1 MPTSLSR
8 LAVCAGSILFFA
20 GEAIEVTRAQEAPPR
35 RALHRLTVGGNADRV
50 VVELAS
56 DLAIV
61 GRLQTVGTPATRLF
75 VDLRGIVPE
84 VPDVT
89 DVNLGAVRRVRVAL
103 NRARPPV
110 TRVVLD
116 LTETARYRLE
126 QGPTPNEIRITV
138 EPERPLP
145 ATRAE
150 PLRGIEASGS
160 YRGSARP
167 AQGAP
172 GEAHRP
178 VRAGSAAAQPGCGAG
193 RLPGGAC
200 AGPLEPET
208 ASYSAWFTGAVRA
221 LARLIEQTT
230 DARPNPAGDPRD
242 DERMVLEW
250 SALQEY
256 LITGNP
262 PPTLEAAH
270 ALLLTAGAV
279 GHAAVTMAHEHLSA
293 ADLQSAVAG
302 AAMLLRQAEQLAAP
316 DAGGDS
322 GRSGQLGR
330 APSASWCRAG
340 R

>member
-8 LAVCAGSILFFA
+8 LAVCAGSILFCA
-20 GEAIEVTRAQEAPPR
+20 SAWSAATEVSRAQEPSPR
-35 RALHRLTVGGNADRV
+35 GALHRLTVGGTADRV
-50 VVELAS
+50 VIEIAS
-56 DLAIV
+56 DLAIA
-61 GRLQTVGTPATRLF
+61 GRLQTVGTPPTRLF
-75 VDLRGIVPE
+75 VDLPDIVPE

-116 LTETARYRLE
+116 LEETARYRLE
-126 QGPTPNEIRITV
+126 QGPTPHEIRITV
-138 EPERPLP
+138 EPDRPLP

-150 PLRGIEASGS
+150 PLRGAGASGS

-167 AQGAP
+167 APGAP

-178 VRAGSAAAQPGCGAG
+178 VPARGAAARPGCRGG

-200 AGPLEPET
+200 GGPLNPAT
-208 ASYSAWFTGAVRA
+208 TSYSAWFSGAVRT

-230 DARPNPAGDPRD
+230 NARPSAAGDPRD
-242 DERMVLEW
+242 DERMVFEW
-250 SALQEY
+250 SALQDY
-256 LITGNP
+256 LTTGDP

-279 GHAAVTMAHEHLSA
+279 GHAAVTMAREHLSA

-316 DAGGDS
+316 DAAGDPAAPGG
-322 GRSGQLGR
+322 
-330 APSASWCRAG
+330 
-340 R
+340 

>member
-1 MPTSLSR
+1 MPTSLFR
-8 LAVCAGSILFFA
+8 LVVCAGSILFFA
-20 GEAIEVTRAQEAPPR
+20 GEAVEVAGAQEPAPPG
-35 RALHRLTVGGNADRV
+35 ALHRLTVGGTADRV

-56 DLAIV
+56 DRAIG
-61 GRLQTVGTPATRLF
+61 GRLQTVGNPATRLF

-103 NRARPPV
+103 NQARPPV

-116 LTETARYRLE
+116 LEETARYRLE
-126 QGPTPNEIRITV
+126 QGPTPHEIRITV
-138 EPERPLP
+138 EPDRPLP
-145 ATRAE
+145 ATRAD
-150 PLRGIEASGS
+150 PLRGTDASGS

-178 VRAGSAAAQPGCGAG
+178 ARAGNAAAQPGCRAG

-200 AGPLEPET
+200 AGPLDPET
-208 ASYSAWFTGAVRA
+208 ASYSAWFTGAVRT
-221 LARLIEQTT
+221 LARLIDLTT
-230 DARPNPAGDPRD
+230 DAHPSPAGDPRD
-242 DERMVLEW
+242 DERMVFEW
-250 SALQEY
+250 SALQDY
-256 LITGNP
+256 LTTGDP

-279 GHAAVTMAHEHLSA
+279 GHAAVTMAREHLSA

-302 AAMLLRQAEQLAAP
+302 AAMLLRQAEQLAGPDAADDPGAP
-316 DAGGDS
+316 DS
-322 GRSGQLGR
+322 
-330 APSASWCRAG
+330 
-340 R
+340 